1 MNGAKGR
8 DQLLGKLGFRC
19 LFEGT
24 EKEVTQ
30 VFRVGTENT
39 VWEVGKVLN
48 LKDLWLMVYKKRQS
62 TKTTI

>member
-1 MNGAKGR
+1 M
-8 DQLLGKLGFRC
+8 
-19 LFEGT
+19 FEGT